1 MVSYDVY
8 FEIKKMMKNMIKIV
22 LISMLFSCSFAHAK
36 ESLSPEQIQ
45 LKKDQI
51 QFKQYIPQ
59 NYVLYEA
66 VKGDLNKD
74 RKNDLVLIVKAT
86 DPKKWIDH
94 EYRGKLDRNR
104 RGIMVFLNEKNG
116 YKKVVENLYA
126 FSSEN
131 EEGGVYYAPELWF
144 EIKKNNLYVRY
155 AHGRYGWW
163 GYTFRL
169 DGQDLRL
176 IGYDSSDNHGPY
188 VQSETSVNFI
198 TSKKVI
204 RQNTNEDPEGDPK
217 FKEKWSKVNTQPIYL
232 SKIKDFDE
240 LDFE

>member
-1 MVSYDVY
+1 M
-8 FEIKKMMKNMIKIV
+8 F
-22 LISMLFSCSFAHAK
+22 
-36 ESLSPEQIQ
+36 
-45 LKKDQI
+45 
-51 QFKQYIPQ
+51 
-59 NYVLYEA
+59 EA

-74 RKNDLVLIVKAT
+74 GQNDLVLIVKAT
-86 DPKKWIDH
+86 DPKKWVDH

-104 RGIMVFLNEKNG
+104 RGIMVFLNEKSG
-116 YKKVVENLYA
+116 YKKVVENLSA

-188 VQSETSVNFI
+188 VQNETSVNFI

-204 RQNTNEDPEGDPK
+204 RQNINEDPEGDPK